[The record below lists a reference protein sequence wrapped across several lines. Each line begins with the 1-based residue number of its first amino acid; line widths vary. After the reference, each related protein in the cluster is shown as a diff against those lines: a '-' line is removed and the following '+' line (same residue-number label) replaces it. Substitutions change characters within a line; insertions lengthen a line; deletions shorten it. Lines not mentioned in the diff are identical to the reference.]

1 MNAALLL
8 LALSSAHGLEPIARP
23 GPPEPVEGE
32 CEEAIG
38 IERGELVPADLQ
50 FDSRVARCSAVALPI
65 SEMQDL
71 LATEAWANAVNDRYV
86 VDVAHL
92 EWQIEWYKSQLSLA
106 NAPVPF
112 WQRPDVRFVVGVTT
126 GLGMTLG
133 GAYAVSLVAQ

>member
-1 MNAALLL
+1 
-8 LALSSAHGLEPIARP
+8 
-23 GPPEPVEGE
+23 VEGE

-92 EWQIEWYKSQLSLA
+92 EWQIEWYKDALVEA

-112 WQRPDVRFVVGVTT
+112 WQQPYVPLVIGVIGGVGTCIA
-126 GLGMTLG
+126 
-133 GAYAVSLVAQ
+133 GAYAVSLIQ

>member
-92 EWQIEWYKSQLSLA
+92 EWQIEWYKDALVEA

-112 WQRPDVRFVVGVTT
+112 WQQPYVPLVIGVIGGVGTCIA
-126 GLGMTLG
+126 
-133 GAYAVSLVAQ
+133 GAYAVSLIQ

>member
-1 MNAALLL
+1 
-8 LALSSAHGLEPIARP
+8 LEPIARP

-92 EWQIEWYKSQLSLA
+92 EWQIEWYKDALVEA

-112 WQRPDVRFVVGVTT
+112 WQQPYVPLVIGVIGGVGTCIA
-126 GLGMTLG
+126 
-133 GAYAVSLVAQ
+133 GAYAVSLIQ

>member
-1 MNAALLL
+1 MSATLLL
-8 LALSSAHGLEPIARP
+8 LALSPAYGLEPIARP
-23 GPPEPVEGE
+23 SAPEPVEGE

-38 IERGELVPADLQ
+38 IERGELVPADLL
-50 FDSRVARCSAVALPI
+50 FDSRVAKCSAVALPL

-71 LATEAWANAVNDRYV
+71 LISEEWAQALSDRYT
-86 VDVAHL
+86 VDTAHL
-92 EWQIEWYKSQLSLA
+92 EWQLGWYKSQLSLA

-126 GLGMTLG
+126 GLTMTLG

>member
-1 MNAALLL
+1 VNAALLL

-92 EWQIEWYKSQLSLA
+92 EWQIEWYKDALVEA

-112 WQRPDVRFVVGVTT
+112 WQQPYVPLVIGVIGGVGTCIA
-126 GLGMTLG
+126 
-133 GAYAVSLVAQ
+133 GAYAVSLIQ

>member
-1 MNAALLL
+1 MNATLLL

-92 EWQIEWYKSQLSLA
+92 EWQIEWYKDALVEA

-112 WQRPDVRFVVGVTT
+112 WQQPYVPLVIGVIGGVGTCIA
-126 GLGMTLG
+126 
-133 GAYAVSLVAQ
+133 GAYAVSLIQ